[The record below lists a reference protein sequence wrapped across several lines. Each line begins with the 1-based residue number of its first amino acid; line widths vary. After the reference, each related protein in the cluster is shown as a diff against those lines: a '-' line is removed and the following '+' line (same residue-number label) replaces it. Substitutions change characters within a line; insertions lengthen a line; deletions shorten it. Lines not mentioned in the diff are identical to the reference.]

1 MKGQTKRKN
10 PGELRERVIRHAKKT
25 GDMYDDLREHLKTY
39 SGSPAD
45 DYVVD
50 NIKLHIDEAVRAHKN
65 GDFGIYHKYFRFV
78 WQLLQGLGCSP
89 KTFIEIRR
97 KAQLEDSYNPD
108 YAEKKRKELIKGND
122 EEIDL

>member
-1 MKGQTKRKN
+1 MPKQ
-10 PGELRERVIRHAKKT
+10 IRRDQGKDKPIRYAKKT
-25 GDMYDDLREHLKTY
+25 GDMYEDLREHLRTY

-65 GDFGIYHKYFRFV
+65 GDFDIYHKYFRFV

-97 KAQLEDSYNPD
+97 KTQIEDTYDPD
-108 YAEKKRKELIKGND
+108 YVEKKRKELMKGDNN
-122 EEIDL
+122 EIDL